1 MRAKHLQF
9 DSGRREVE
17 IVPDNETPT
26 YEGAV
31 LEDETAIDEGGALCD
46 GTAEPQAF
54 TTDELSEIEASEGE
68 IQAVGSGAFQVI
80 TNIRSANFSRNRKM
94 SAPFGIVLH
103 HTGGS
108 FQGDLATLTKPAS
121 NPKKSVSANDYIT
134 KKGVIYE
141 LCPHPRRAWH
151 AGVTDHNGI
160 RDWNTHGYGIEIE
173 NRGGAGDPYPQRQID
188 AVVWRC
194 RRIRKKLAINDRNM
208 FVRHRDICVPRG
220 RKPDTSDGFP
230 FLEVKK
236 RVFAAADPTD
246 DLG

>member
-1 MRAKHLQF
+1 M
-9 DSGRREVE
+9 E
-17 IVPDNETPT
+17 IVPDNDTPT

-31 LEDETAIDEGGALCD
+31 PEDETAINEGGALCE
-46 GTAEPQAF
+46 GTAEPQEF
-54 TTDELSEIEASEGE
+54 TDEELSEVEAAEGEVGSGEGE
-68 IQAVGSGAFQVI
+68 IGAADSGAFKVI
-80 TNIRSANFSRNRKM
+80 TRIRSANFSRNRQM

-134 KKGVIYE
+134 KQGKIYE

-151 AGVTDHNGI
+151 AGDADHNGI

-173 NRGGAGDPYPQRQID
+173 NRGGASDPYPQRQID

-194 RRIRKKLAINDRNM
+194 RRIRKKLGINDRNM